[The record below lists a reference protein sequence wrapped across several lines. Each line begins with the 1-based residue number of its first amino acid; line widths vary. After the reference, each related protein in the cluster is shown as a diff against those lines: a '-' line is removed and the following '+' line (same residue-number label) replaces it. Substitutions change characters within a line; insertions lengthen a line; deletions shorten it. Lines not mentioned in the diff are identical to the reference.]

1 MKKLVSLLLAA
12 CLMASLATVP
22 AFAEEDPFAQP
33 VELVW
38 YAIGTG
44 PADGEMVM
52 AEFNKVLSEKYNT
65 TIKLNYT
72 GWDDWENKYNLL
84 LTSGEKIDLVY
95 VNATLYNRYA
105 PVGAF
110 KDLTELFPTLMP
122 KTYAF
127 FDEDSLGQMS
137 VDGKIYAVPLS
148 MHGYIPYGIFY
159 RKDLADKY
167 GCEPITDIAT
177 FESYM
182 DAIVANEPGITPYNG
197 NPSDAFLYMFR
208 ANYGFET
215 IAGSTSSIIVM
226 GDIDDTGSVI
236 AYPFTDEYVEWS
248 KKIKEWADRGY
259 WSSNC
264 LSATLGTW
272 DNIQVGTSA
281 ISVENPE
288 GVASLVTTISKLN
301 PDFAFDYW
309 CFTSLTGYSV
319 PNPVLQDGF
328 AVPQSSQNTERTL
341 RILEA
346 IKTDPELYDLYMYGI
361 EGYHYDLTE
370 DGQLVT
376 PSASQ
381 DPSVVTGYDPAGAGW
396 GMRVEDLVR
405 TNVTQ
410 WSGLEPL
417 MDEIRSISVPNRYGA
432 ISLDYADV
440 QAELAAVNQVVQQ
453 YGTPIN
459 VGLVDDVDAAIAEY
473 RQKLTDAGIDKLVA
487 YVQETV
493 TAACGE

>member
-1 MKKLVSLLLAA
+1 
-12 CLMASLATVP
+12 
-22 AFAEEDPFAQP
+22 
-33 VELVW
+33 
-38 YAIGTG
+38 
-44 PADGEMVM
+44 
-52 AEFNKVLSEKYNT
+52 
-65 TIKLNYT
+65 
-72 GWDDWENKYNLL
+72 
-84 LTSGEKIDLVY
+84 
-95 VNATLYNRYA
+95 
-105 PVGAF
+105 
-110 KDLTELFPTLMP
+110 
-122 KTYAF
+122 
-127 FDEDSLGQMS
+127 
-137 VDGKIYAVPLS
+137 
-148 MHGYIPYGIFY
+148 
-159 RKDLADKY
+159 
-167 GCEPITDIAT
+167 
-177 FESYM
+177 
-182 DAIVANEPGITPYNG
+182 
-197 NPSDAFLYMFR
+197 MFR